1 MSTASSLRAGP
12 LLRRHLGDRRFLLT
26 LPRAV
31 GLQVLHPVIAAALLE
46 HAPNRLWLHKKRSV
60 SQMIYLAYTGRP
72 ADSVI
77 RFAHEHV
84 KGVDDRGQRYH
95 ALHPEV
101 FLFQHATYVE
111 TLMTAA
117 DVFGPP
123 LTPDGR
129 EQLYQQCCVWYR
141 TYGVSDRLLPPT
153 WPAFTEYFAD
163 ACATQLRHGPAATEL
178 RHQVLR
184 PDEWIVRRLPAGAAR
199 AMQHPRA
206 VELFGI
212 RPRPTDAAAL
222 RAVAVTARA
231 GYSLAPRRIRYVS
244 QARLGPAR

>member
-1 MSTASSLRAGP
+1 MSEQAGP

-31 GLQVLHPVIAAALLE
+31 GLQVLHPVIATALVD
-46 HAPNRLWLHKKRSV
+46 HAPHRLWEHKKRTV
-60 SQMIYLAYTGRP
+60 SQLIYLAHSGRA

-84 KGVDDRGQRYH
+84 KGLDDRGQRYH

-117 DVFGPP
+117 DLFGPA
-123 LTPDGR
+123 LGAADR
-129 EQLYQQCCVWYR
+129 DQLYRETRAWYR
-141 TYGVSDRLLPPT
+141 TYGVSDRLLPRTRPEF
-153 WPAFTEYFAD
+153 AEYFAD
-163 ACATQLRHGPAATEL
+163 ACATQLRVGPAAREL
-178 RHQVLR
+178 RDQVLR
-184 PDEWIVRRLPAGAAR
+184 PDAWIVRHLPAGAAR

-206 VELFGI
+206 LELFDVRTG
-212 RPRPTDAAAL
+212 RADAAAL
-222 RAVAVTARA
+222 RAVAMTARPGFA
-231 GYSLAPRRIRYVS
+231 MAPRRIRYVS
-244 QARLGPAR
+244 QARTRTGR